1 MGSGRKPT
9 TQTLQDTL
17 ACMEN
22 LQAAIKNRGMTKSIL
37 MMCLNMS
44 VHYSPLAPHASEQK
58 KKGL

>member
-44 VHYSPLAPHASEQK
+44 VHYSPLAAHASEQK